1 LRSTTFN
8 WSFYMKKNVLALSI
22 SAAVCSLG
30 LVGAAHAITDLGVTG
45 TVGAA
50 TSLKVNPDG
59 IGHNVFVPYYTAQG
73 ANATLINLINH
84 SATTS
89 KVVKVRFRGATNSDD
104 VLDFQVFLSPNDM
117 WTAKISKSAAGGAQ
131 IETADKS
138 CTKPAFTANSP
149 VAFLTGRVDASGTA
163 SALAQTLE
171 GYVEIF
177 NMADATGALATA
189 ILHKNGVPADCSAA
203 AMTTLDTNIAYV
215 GGALAPLLALPTTGL
230 SANWT
235 IVNTATGAAYGGR
248 APAVHALLAGA
259 PSTGNI
265 VYWPQNNVA
274 VAGETRGFTADPLL
288 ATAGAIGVGTVG
300 AIQTTNQDLPDMSTP
315 YVSGLTTAPA
325 AVGTLYSAAAGYG
338 AVTDSY
344 AATAQAF
351 ALTSAL
357 AAVSV
362 SNEFFSDGAGVT
374 VGGATDW
381 VFSMPTR
388 RYNVALNYTTGNR
401 VYTDYSTSY
410 TGVAALPAKSN
421 FFDATNTSVSSRVI
435 CISGIT
441 PTQYNREET
450 TPAGGVGVTF
460 SPAPATPTTLFCGE
474 TGVWA
479 INVASPTASSVVLG
493 ALTVRGADT
502 GYAEGWMNV
511 AMPGLGAKGLPVL
524 GVSFTKASSNPT
536 TNFGA
541 NSDHR
546 ATRAAGYAY

>member
-1 LRSTTFN
+1 
-8 WSFYMKKNVLALSI
+8 MKKNVLALSI

-30 LVGAAHAITDLGVTG
+30 LVGVAHAVTDLGVAA

-59 IGHNVFVPYYTAQG
+59 IGHNVFIPYFTAQG
-73 ANATLINLINH
+73 ANATLINLIN
-84 SATTS
+84 SDAVNA

-138 CTKPAFTANSP
+138 CTKPSFTANSP

-177 NMADATGALATA
+177 NMADVIPGTALATA
-189 ILHKNGVPADCSAA
+189 VTHVSGVAPCGTNAA
-203 AMTTLDTNIAYV
+203 GLAALARLDTDQTFV
-215 GGALAPLLALPTTGL
+215 GGAGTWSTIMARPTTGL

-248 APAVHALLAGA
+248 APAVHALAGGA
-259 PSTGNI
+259 ATTGNF

-288 ATAGAIGVGTVG
+288 ATTGAAGAGTLGV
-300 AIQTTNQDLPDMSTP
+300 IQTTNQDLPDMSTP
-315 YVSGLTTAPA
+315 YVSTLAPVGAYNLA
-325 AVGTLYSAAAGYG
+325 ATYVAA
-338 AVTDSY
+338 SSW
-344 AATAQAF
+344 AATAQAVE
-351 ALTSAL
+351 LTTAL

-388 RYNVALNYTTGNR
+388 RYNVALNYATGNR
-401 VYTDYSTSY
+401 VYTDYSTSN
-410 TGVAALPAKSN
+410 TGIAAVPAKTN

-450 TPAGGVGVTF
+450 TPGGGVGVTF

-511 AMPGLGAKGLPVL
+511 ATPGLGTKGLPVL

-546 ATRAAGYAY
+546 ATRAVGYAY